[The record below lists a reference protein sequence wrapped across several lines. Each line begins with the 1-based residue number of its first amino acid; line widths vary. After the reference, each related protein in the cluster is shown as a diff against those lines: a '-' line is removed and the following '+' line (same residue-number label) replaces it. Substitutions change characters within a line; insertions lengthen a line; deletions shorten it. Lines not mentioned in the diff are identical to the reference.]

1 MIPRVMYRRITTKEK
16 QQVCTVVKRYRPLD
30 ETFMSVLKRDQTKN
44 TLLKELC
51 HLKMKYGLNVQL
63 KCNFEAKIG
72 PNWVPVRK
80 KTSITPTKFMVKNAC
95 EGICFPFM
103 DFWSTSSL

>member
-1 MIPRVMYRRITTKEK
+1 MIPRDMYRRITTKEK

-51 HLKMKYGLNVQL
+51 HLKMK
-63 KCNFEAKIG
+63 
-72 PNWVPVRK
+72 
-80 KTSITPTKFMVKNAC
+80 
-95 EGICFPFM
+95 
-103 DFWSTSSL
+103 